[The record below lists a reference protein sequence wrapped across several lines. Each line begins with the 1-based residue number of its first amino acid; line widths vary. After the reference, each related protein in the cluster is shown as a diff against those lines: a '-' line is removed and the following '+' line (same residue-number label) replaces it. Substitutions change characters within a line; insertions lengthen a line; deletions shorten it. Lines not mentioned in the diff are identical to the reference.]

1 MHGWMRK
8 ISCACSAVGM
18 QKDQPVSEE
27 GQLPDQPARWRAC
40 SSAPAL
46 LSAAT
51 SAPSPGDAGG
61 PAGAGSPLRA
71 RGEGT
76 GSLRE
81 HPAIT
86 EPRHSCLHA
95 FSPWDM
101 PLLCAYPQ
109 PWDAVALLLC
119 TFPLYLSLSQSP
131 CAKHHLSR
139 MCRDCI
145 CHPGSPHSPVLKPRP
160 RAGHG
165 LWFFH
170 RLPKYQSLWFST
182 SPITCFSEKTQGHGC
197 ILLLVQRAQANPLC
211 WCCGRQAL
219 PP

>member
-1 MHGWMRK
+1 MRK

-109 PWDAVALLLC
+109 PWDAVALLLY
-119 TFPLYLSLSQSP
+119 PPLSLFTSASP
-131 CAKHHLSR
+131 SLPVPSTTSAACA
-139 MCRDCI
+139 M
-145 CHPGSPHSPVLKPRP
+145 
-160 RAGHG
+160 
-165 LWFFH
+165 
-170 RLPKYQSLWFST
+170 RL
-182 SPITCFSEKTQGHGC
+182 H
-197 ILLLVQRAQANPLC
+197 
-211 WCCGRQAL
+211 L
-219 PP
+219 PPWQPTLTCVEATSQGWPWFVVFPQVA